1 MEPTS
6 VTDADIWG
14 CWHMSDNTQKDCSQ
28 KKKKKIYKEA
38 IVVSHKMHR
47 V

>member
-14 CWHMSDNTQKDCSQ
+14 CWHMSDKTQKDCSQ
-28 KKKKKIYKEA
+28 QQKIYKEA